1 MKSKIRNYLLNKFK
15 EGDVTISKTLN
26 ELSEEQIKV
35 IHDEIDKVFTKEKE
49 DLDNEQTGNDQ
60 RNDL

>member
-15 EGDVTISKTLN
+15 EGDVTISKRLN

-35 IHDEIDKVFTKEKE
+35 IHDEIDKVFNEKKE
-49 DLDNEQTGNDQ
+49 DLDNEQERD
-60 RNDL
+60 D

>member
-15 EGDVTISKTLN
+15 EGDVTISKALN
-26 ELSEEQIKV
+26 ELSEAQIKV
-35 IHDEIDKVFTKEKE
+35 IHDEIDKVFNDKKE

-60 RNDL
+60 RNDF

>member
-1 MKSKIRNYLLNKFK
+1 LKSKIRSYLLNKFK

-49 DLDNEQTGNDQ
+49 DLDNEQTGN
-60 RNDL
+60 N

>member
-26 ELSEEQIKV
+26 ELSEEQIKI

-49 DLDNEQTGNDQ
+49 DLDNEQTGN
-60 RNDL
+60 N

>member
-1 MKSKIRNYLLNKFK
+1 MDKFK

-49 DLDNEQTGNDQ
+49 DLDNEQTGN
-60 RNDL
+60 N

>member
-15 EGDVTISKTLN
+15 EGDVIISKTLN

-35 IHDEIDKVFTKEKE
+35 IHEEIDKVFTKKEE
-49 DLDNEQTGNDQ
+49 DLDNEQTGNNQ
-60 RNDL
+60 RNDF

>member
-35 IHDEIDKVFTKEKE
+35 IHEEIDKVFTKEKE
-49 DLDNEQTGNDQ
+49 DLDNEQTGNNK
-60 RNDL
+60 RNDF